1 MVTMS
6 QCRILLLL
14 ALLLGPLVTHA
25 QEDTTGT
32 VFDYVEELNAMCP
45 VTYAAD
51 WGVNSYTMVGDNY
64 ALVDV
69 MIPSNLTMILSS
81 LTAEGDNV
89 KRLWI
94 KQLKQYGDQW
104 LGFVDRM
111 VETNHP
117 IVVNLHPK
125 GSNQTALITLYPS
138 DFKEE

>member
-1 MVTMS
+1 MITMS

-14 ALLLGPLVTHA
+14 VLLLGPLVTHA

-45 VTYAAD
+45 FNYAAD
-51 WGVNSYTMVGDNY
+51 WGVNSFTMVGDYY

-81 LTAEGDNV
+81 LTTEGDNV

-94 KQLKQYGDQW
+94 KQLKQYGERW

-117 IVVNLHPK
+117 IVVNLRPK
-125 GSNQTALITLYPS
+125 GSNQTALITFYPS